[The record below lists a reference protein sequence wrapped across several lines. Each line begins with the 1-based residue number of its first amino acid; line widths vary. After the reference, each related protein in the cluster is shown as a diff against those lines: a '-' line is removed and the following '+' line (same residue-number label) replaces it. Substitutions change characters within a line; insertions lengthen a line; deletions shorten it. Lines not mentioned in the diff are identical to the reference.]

1 MNKNWLGIIGVILV
15 VIVVLW
21 LIGGSRI
28 SCHES
33 FWDKNKQ
40 VIEIKHE

>member
-1 MNKNWLGIIGVILV
+1 MNKNRLGIVGTVL
-15 VIVVLW
+15 VIVLILW
-21 LIGGSRI
+21 LVGRNRI

-40 VIEIKHE
+40 VIEIKHD